1 MFPLSFAQRRLW
13 FLYRF
18 TGPSATYNVPVVLR
32 LRGRLDVE
40 ALREAVRDVVRRHD
54 CLRTLIGEDEH
65 GVAFQQVLP
74 AGDVALDLPL
84 VPVRPDGETAAIDEV
99 TQRPFDLGTE
109 IPVRARVLRRSDQ
122 EHVLALVIHHIAADG
137 GSVAPFIRDL
147 TAAYTARLT
156 GGAPDWTPLPVR
168 YVDYTLWQRE
178 LLGEESD
185 DDSVL
190 ARQVR
195 YWRQELADVP
205 QPLPLPVDRP
215 RPATAGY
222 RGDVVDF
229 TVEPELFAGIE
240 ELARGRGVTVSMV
253 LQAALAVLL
262 HRLGG
267 GDDVTIGSPIAGR
280 TDEALADMVGFF
292 VNTWVLRVG
301 LAGNPSFERVLKQ
314 VRDKALAAYENQ
326 DAPFERLVELLNPD
340 RSLAYHPF
348 FQVMF
353 AWQNFARLDLD
364 LPDLQVTAEPVPT
377 TTAKFDLF
385 FNFAPDATGR
395 GVYGVIEYATDLFD
409 RGTVERIAERLRSV
423 LRQLVSA
430 PGRDI
435 GSVDVLA
442 PGEEKRLLCELND
455 TGVPIPEKSIHGR
468 FERQAAA
475 TPDAI
480 ALVADERTLTFR
492 ELNRLADTFAGNL
505 VRRGVG
511 PESLVAVALKRSPDL
526 VVSMLAVLKAGG
538 AYLPVD
544 PGHPAERVAF
554 MLRDAGP
561 TIVIIDGEFTLPDGL
576 PSVLVDE
583 LHTAVDE
590 APHKLEHG
598 DLLAYVMYTSGS
610 TGVPK
615 GIAVTHRDVVSLA
628 ADQRWRGGAH
638 TCVLLHSP
646 HSFDA
651 STYELWVPLLGG
663 GRVVIS
669 LPEDLHAGTLAALV
683 TDRQLTALWLTA
695 GLFTVIVEQDPACL
709 AGLREVW
716 VGGDAVSPAAVPRV
730 LEACPGLVVVN
741 GYGPTETTVFAT
753 CHPVSSAPLGAEVP
767 IGRPM
772 DNMRVFVLDEGLR
785 PVPPG
790 VVGELY
796 VAGAGLARGYLG
808 RPGLTAERFVAC
820 PFGSPGERMYRT
832 GDLVAWTPAGELS
845 FRGRADTQVKVRGF
859 RIEPGEVEAVLTEH
873 PAVAQTVVV
882 SREDHEG
889 DQRLVAY
896 VVPDVT
902 GSGSAAD
909 EQVGEWQQVYERMY
923 AAGDGGL
930 GEDFSGWNSSY
941 TGKPIPLAE
950 MREWRDA
957 AVERILCWSP
967 RRVLELG
974 TGSGLLLAHVA
985 PHVEEYWGT
994 DFSAA
999 AVDRLRG
1006 QVSTMGWADRVHL
1019 RHQAADDVSG
1029 LPTERFDTV
1038 VLNSVVQY
1046 FPDADYLDRVLCH
1059 AMELLAPGGRVVI
1072 GDVRYAGSLSRLHHA
1087 VQQARYPGAAASALR
1102 ATVEHAVFV
1111 EKELVLDPEW
1121 FTRWGERTGAAAVD
1135 IRLKSGT
1142 AHNELTRHRYEVVLH
1157 KAPADP
1163 VLLGELPTL
1172 VWGTQVA
1179 DLAGVGQRCHFEE
1192 DTPVRIAGIPNARLI
1207 GETEPATDGVAGIDP
1222 QEFQDWAAAR
1232 GWGSL
1237 VTWSRAADRFDAV
1250 VWPGGPAPGR
1260 VFSGGCLPDGHT
1272 VRALSNDPAGVRE
1285 VGSLLAAL
1293 HGYAR
1298 ERLPDYMVPSA
1309 VMAIGQIPLTP
1320 SGKLDRRSLPAPD
1333 YAGASDGRVP
1343 RTPQEEILAG
1353 LFAEVLGLDHVGV
1366 DDDFFVMGGHS
1377 LLATRLVGRIR
1388 AELGVEVPVRD
1399 VFETSTV
1406 AGLAANL
1413 AAGPDA
1419 RQPLVRQARPE
1430 RVPLSFAQQRMW
1442 FLHRLEGPST
1452 SYNMPTMLRLRG
1464 ALDVAALRTAILDLV
1479 VRHES
1484 LRTLIAEDDD
1494 GTPYQRIIPA
1504 DEVPLDVPVEPVTPA
1519 SLLDAMLAAAGHRFD
1534 LATEMPLRATVFR
1547 CSEGDHVLALV
1558 LHHIAGD
1565 GGSAV
1570 PLVNDLAAAYTARRD
1585 GQAPP
1590 WSPLPV
1596 QYADFAIW
1604 QRAMLGQESEDGSLM
1619 AAQVGYWQR
1628 ELAGIPQPLPLP
1640 LDRPR
1645 PAMGARRADQIEFA
1659 VGTDLLA
1666 GVEELAR
1673 GRSVTVSMVL
1683 QAALATLL
1691 HRLGSGDDIT
1701 IGSPIAGRTDEAL
1714 TDLVGFFVNSWV
1726 LRVGLADDPTF
1737 EQVLDQIRGK
1747 ALAAYDNQEAPFD
1760 RLVELLNPDRSAAYH
1775 PLFQVVLA
1783 WQNNPRAELRLPG
1796 LSVDVE
1802 PVPGTAT
1809 AKFDLSFLLS
1819 PDARGGALGLVE
1831 YDTDLF
1837 DRDTVAKT
1845 VDRLLHVLQQVI
1857 TDPTRHVGTI
1867 DVLEPGELQRYVH
1880 ELNDTAVPVS
1890 GVTIPAL
1897 FAQQV
1902 DDAAPDAVAVTA
1914 GGVSLTY
1921 RELDARADQVAAELV
1936 RRGVA
1941 AESVVAVALPR
1952 SLELIVALLAV
1963 VKAGAAYLP
1972 IDPDYPA
1979 ERQAFMLRDARP
1991 LFVVSNAEFAARPAQ
2006 DDCPRVVFDD
2016 LAAATSAPGQR
2027 VDRVDHGDRLAYMLY
2042 TSGSTG
2048 LPKGTGITHRGVVQ
2062 LAADTCWRRSADE
2075 SVLLRSPHTFDA
2087 MTWELWPTLL
2097 RGARVVVAP
2106 PGDIDD
2112 AAVFASFV
2120 AEQRITT
2127 TLLITSVFNHLVDQD
2142 PACLAGLRE
2151 VWIGG
2156 ERLSPGAVE
2165 RAAKSCPDTTFVNAY
2180 GPTEVT
2186 VCSSVHKLSPEPLGA
2201 EVPIGRPMD
2210 NMRVFVLDEGLR
2222 PVPPGVVGELYVA
2235 GTRLARGYPGRA
2247 GLTAGRFVPC
2257 PFGGPGERMYR
2268 TGDLVAWTPAGE
2280 LVFRGRADGQV
2291 KVRGFRIEPGEVE
2304 AALTAHPAVTQAAVI
2319 AREVRDTGTHLVAYV
2334 VATEPDPDDLRK
2346 YLAGTL
2352 PNFMVPSAVVLLDRL
2367 PLTPNRKLD
2376 RAALPEPVFAGAE
2389 YRAPRTPDEEALA
2402 GLFGEVLG
2410 VDRVGIDD
2418 DFFSLGGHSLLVTRL
2433 VSRIAAVMGVSVPV
2447 RAVFQHSV
2455 VADLAL
2461 WLRSVTAS
2469 DTPEEPFAV
2478 VLPIKTEGR
2487 RPPLW
2492 MIHPGGGLCWAYMGF
2507 VNHLPDRQLYGLQA
2521 REYDRT
2527 RPRAR
2532 SVEEMVDGYLEHM
2545 AKVQPDGPY
2554 FLLGWSSGG
2563 TLAHAMAV
2571 ELRRRGHEVGLLA
2584 MLDSAA
2590 SGGRGADSAFDENDI
2605 LEDAR
2610 TQELVRDFLGST
2622 MDEVDVRSLFRTMA
2636 SVTVEHSALLDAFT
2650 TPVFDGDLLFFTAT
2664 VHNQGFATQWEPY
2677 VRKIHEHEIPCEHRD
2692 MSRPQHAAAIC
2703 AVIDRVLTDIQNP
2716 L

>member
-1 MFPLSFAQRRLW
+1 M
-13 FLYRF
+13 YK
-18 TGPSATYNVPVVLR
+18 
-32 LRGRLDVE
+32 
-40 ALREAVRDVVRRHD
+40 
-54 CLRTLIGEDEH
+54 
-65 GVAFQQVLP
+65 
-74 AGDVALDLPL
+74 
-84 VPVRPDGETAAIDEV
+84 
-99 TQRPFDLGTE
+99 
-109 IPVRARVLRRSDQ
+109 
-122 EHVLALVIHHIAADG
+122 
-137 GSVAPFIRDL
+137 
-147 TAAYTARLT
+147 
-156 GGAPDWTPLPVR
+156 
-168 YVDYTLWQRE
+168 
-178 LLGEESD
+178 
-185 DDSVL
+185 
-190 ARQVR
+190 RQ
-195 YWRQELADVP
+195 
-205 QPLPLPVDRP
+205 
-215 RPATAGY
+215 
-222 RGDVVDF
+222 VVDF

-240 ELARGRGVTVSMV
+240 ALARGRGMTVSMV
-253 LQAALAVLL
+253 FQAALAVLL

-267 GDDVTIGSPIAGR
+267 GEDLTIGSPIAGR
-280 TDEALADMVGFF
+280 MDEALADMVGFF

-301 LAGNPSFERVLKQ
+301 LADNPSFGRVLEQ

-340 RSLAYHPF
+340 RSLSYHPF

-353 AWQNFARLDLD
+353 AWQNFTRLDLE
-364 LPDLQVTAEPVPT
+364 LPHLQVIAEPVPT

-423 LRQLVSA
+423 LRQVVSD
-430 PGRDI
+430 PGRSI
-435 GSVDVLA
+435 GSVGVLE
-442 PGEEKRLLCELND
+442 PGEGERLLHGLND
-455 TGVPIPEKSIHGR
+455 TAVPVPDRSIHGR
-468 FERQAAA
+468 FRRQVAA

-480 ALVADERTLTFR
+480 ALEAGETTLTYR
-492 ELNRLADTFAGNL
+492 ELDQLSDTFAHHL
-505 VRRGVG
+505 ICRGVG

-538 AYLPVD
+538 AYLPID
-544 PGHPAERVAF
+544 PGYPAERVTF
-554 MLRDAGP
+554 MLRDADP
-561 TIVIIDGEFTLPDGL
+561 TVVITDGELAVPDGL
-576 PSVLVDE
+576 PSMPVDA
-583 LHTAVDE
+583 LRTAVDQ
-590 APHKLEHG
+590 APHPADRS

-615 GIAVTHRDVVSLA
+615 GIAVTHHNVVSLA
-628 ADQRWRGGAH
+628 ADRRWSGGAH
-638 TCVLLHSP
+638 ARVLLHSP
-646 HSFDA
+646 HTFDA
-651 STYELWVPLLGG
+651 STYELWAPLLGG

-669 LPEDLHAGTLAALV
+669 PPEDLHAATVAALV
-683 TDRQLTALWLTA
+683 AERRLTALWLTA
-695 GLFTVIVEQDPACL
+695 GLFSVIVDQDPTCL

-716 VGGDAVSPAAVPRV
+716 VGGDAVSPAAVERV
-730 LEACPGLVVVN
+730 LAACPGLTVVN

-753 CHPVSSAPLGAEVP
+753 CHPVSSEPVGAEVP

-772 DNMRVFVLDEGLR
+772 DNMRVFVLDAGLR

-796 VAGAGLARGYLG
+796 VAGAGLARGYL
-808 RPGLTAERFVAC
+808 RQPGLTAGRFVAC
-820 PFGSPGERMYRT
+820 PFGGPGERMYRT
-832 GDLVAWTPAGELS
+832 GDLAAWTPTGELA

-859 RIEPGEVEAVLTEH
+859 RIEPGEVETVLTGH
-873 PAVAQTVVV
+873 PAVDQAVVV
-882 SREDHEG
+882 SREDQAG

-902 GSGSAAD
+902 GAGSAAD

-930 GEDFSGWNSSY
+930 GEDFTGWNSSY
-941 TGKPIPLAE
+941 TGKAIPLAE
-950 MREWRDA
+950 MRQWRDA

-974 TGSGLLLAHVA
+974 TGSGLLLAHIS

-999 AVDRLRG
+999 AVDGLRS
-1006 QVSTMGWADRVHL
+1006 QVNAAAWADRVHL

-1029 LPTERFDTV
+1029 LPAGRFDTV

-1046 FPDADYLDRVLCH
+1046 FPDADYLDRVLSQ

-1072 GDVRYAGSLSRLHHA
+1072 GDVRYAGSLGLLHRA
-1087 VQQARYPGAAASALR
+1087 VQQARYPGATTSALR
-1102 ATVEHAVFV
+1102 AAVEHAVFV
-1111 EKELVLDPEW
+1111 EKELVLAPEW
-1121 FTRWGERTGAAAVD
+1121 FTRWGERNGAAAVD
-1135 IRLKSGT
+1135 VRLKSGT

-1157 KAPADP
+1157 KAPARP
-1163 VLLGELPTL
+1163 VPLGELPTL
-1172 VWGTQVA
+1172 EWGTEVG
-1179 DLAGVGQRCHFEE
+1179 DLAGVGRRCRFKH
-1192 DTPVRIAGIPNARLI
+1192 DTPVRITGIPNARLI
-1207 GETEPATDGVAGIDP
+1207 GEGGQVTDGETGIDP
-1222 QEFQDWAAAR
+1222 QEVQDWAAAQ

-1237 VTWSRAADRFDAV
+1237 VTWSHAVDRFDAV

-1260 VFSGGCLPDGHT
+1260 VFTGSYLPGGHT
-1272 VRALSNDPAGVRE
+1272 GRALSNDPAGVRE
-1285 VGSLLAAL
+1285 VGSLLTAL
-1293 HGYAR
+1293 RGYAR

-1309 VMAIGQIPLTP
+1309 VVAIGSIPLTP

-1333 YAGASDGRVP
+1333 YAGTTDGRAP

-1353 LFAEVLGLDHVGV
+1353 LFAEVLGLDRVGV

-1388 AELGVEVPVRD
+1388 AELGVEVPVRA
-1399 VFETSTV
+1399 VFESGTV
-1406 AGLAANL
+1406 AGLAAHL
-1413 AAGPDA
+1413 AAGPGA
-1419 RQPLVRQARPE
+1419 RQPLVRQTRPE

-1464 ALDVAALRTAILDLV
+1464 ALDVAALRAALLDLV

-1484 LRTLIAEDDD
+1484 LRTLIAEDED
-1494 GTPYQRIIPA
+1494 GMPYQRIIPA
-1504 DEVPLDVPVEPVTPA
+1504 EEVPLDVPVTPVA
-1519 SLLDAMLAAAGHRFD
+1519 SDGLADAMRAAAGHRFD
-1534 LATEMPLRATVFR
+1534 LSTDMPLRATVLR
-1547 CSEGDHVLALV
+1547 CAEDDHVLALV

-1565 GGSAV
+1565 GGSAA
-1570 PLVNDLAAAYTARRD
+1570 PLVNDLTAAYTARRD
-1585 GQAPP
+1585 GQAPE

-1596 QYADFAIW
+1596 QYADYAIW
-1604 QRAMLGQESEDGSLM
+1604 QRAMLGQDSEDGSVM
-1619 AAQVGYWQR
+1619 AAQEGYWQR
-1628 ELAGIPQPLPLP
+1628 ELTGTPQPLPLP
-1640 LDRPR
+1640 VDRPR
-1645 PAMGARRADQIEFA
+1645 PAMGARRADQIEFE
-1659 VGTDLLA
+1659 VGPDLLA
-1666 GVEELAR
+1666 AVEELSR
-1673 GRSVTVSMVL
+1673 GRSVTASMVL

-1701 IGSPIAGRTDEAL
+1701 IGSPIAGRTDQAL

-1726 LRVGLADDPTF
+1726 LRVRLTGDPTF
-1737 EQVLDQIRGK
+1737 EQILDQVRGK

-1796 LSVDVE
+1796 LAVSIE

-1819 PDARGGALGLVE
+1819 PDVRGGALGLLE

-1837 DRDTVAKT
+1837 DRNTVAKL
-1845 VDRLLHVLQQVI
+1845 VNRFLHVLEQV
-1857 TDPTRHVGTI
+1857 TADPARPAGSV
-1867 DVLEPGELQRYVH
+1867 DVLEPGELLRHVR
-1880 ELNDTAVPVS
+1880 ELNDTSVPEP
-1890 GVTIPAL
+1890 GGTIPAL
-1897 FAQQV
+1897 FARQV
-1902 DDAAPDAVAVTA
+1902 DATPDAVAVTA
-1914 GGVSLTY
+1914 GGESLTY
-1921 RELDARADQVAAELV
+1921 RELDSRAETVAAELV
-1936 RRGVA
+1936 RRGAA

-1952 SLELIVALLAV
+1952 SLDLIVALLAV
-1963 VKAGAAYLP
+1963 VKSGAAYLP
-1972 IDPDYPA
+1972 IDPEYPA

-1991 LFVVSNAEFAARPAQ
+1991 LFVVSTAEFAARPAQ

-2016 LAAATSAPGQR
+2016 LAAVTGAPGPR
-2027 VDRVDHGDRLAYMLY
+2027 VDRVSHCDRLAYVLY

-2062 LAADTCWRRSADE
+2062 LAADRRWRRPAEE

-2097 RGARVVVAP
+2097 RGARLVVAP

-2112 AAVFASFV
+2112 AGVFAALV

-2127 TLLITSVFNHLVDQD
+2127 TLLITSVFHHLVDQD

-2156 ERLSPGAVE
+2156 ERLSPAVVE
-2165 RAAKSCPDTTFVNAY
+2165 RAAKSCPDTVFLNAY

-2186 VCSSVHKLSPEPLGA
+2186 VCSSVHELSPEQVGA

-2210 NMRVFVLDEGLR
+2210 NMRVFVLDAGLR
-2222 PVPPGVVGELYVA
+2222 PVPPGVVGELYVTGA
-2235 GTRLARGYPGRA
+2235 RLARGYPGRA
-2247 GLTAGRFVPC
+2247 GLTAGRFVAC

-2268 TGDLVAWTPAGE
+2268 TGDLAAWTAAGE
-2280 LVFRGRADGQV
+2280 LVFRGRADNQV

-2304 AALTAHPAVTQAAVI
+2304 AALLAHPSVTQAAVI
-2319 AREVRDTGTHLVAYV
+2319 ARRVRDTGTHLVAYV
-2334 VATEPDPDDLRK
+2334 VAAEPEPGDLRK

-2376 RAALPEPVFAGAE
+2376 RAALPEPVFAAAE
-2389 YRAPRTPDEEALA
+2389 YRAPRTLDEEALA

-2410 VDRVGIDD
+2410 ADRVGVDD

-2447 RAVFQHSV
+2447 REVFQHSV

-2461 WLRSVTAS
+2461 RLRSGTAP
-2469 DTPEEPFAV
+2469 DTPEDPFAA
-2478 VLPIKTEGR
+2478 VLPITTEGR

-2507 VNHLPDRQLYGLQA
+2507 VDYLPDRQLYGLQA
-2521 REYDRT
+2521 PEYDPT
-2527 RPRAR
+2527 RSRAR
-2532 SVEEMVDGYLEHM
+2532 SVEEMVDTYLDHM
-2545 AKVQPDGPY
+2545 ATVQSEGPY
-2554 FLLGWSSGG
+2554 YLMGWSSGG

-2590 SGGRGADSAFDENDI
+2590 SGGRGADSAFDEDDI
-2605 LEDAR
+2605 LQDAR
-2610 TQELVRDFLGST
+2610 TQELVHDYLGSAAGG
-2622 MDEVDVRSLFRTMA
+2622 VDFRSLFRTMA
-2636 SVTVEHSALLDAFT
+2636 SVTVEHAALLDAFT

-2664 VHNQGFATQWEPY
+2664 VGNHGFAAQWAPY
-2677 VRKIHEHEIPCEHRD
+2677 VRDIHEHEIPCEHRD

-2703 AVIDRVLTDIQNP
+2703 AVIDRVLADIDNP